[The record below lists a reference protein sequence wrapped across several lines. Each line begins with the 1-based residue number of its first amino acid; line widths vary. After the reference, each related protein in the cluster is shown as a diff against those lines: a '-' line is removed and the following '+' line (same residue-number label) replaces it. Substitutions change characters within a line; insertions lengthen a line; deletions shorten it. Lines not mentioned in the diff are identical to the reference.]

1 MKRDRFT
8 IKKRLKS
15 FGFAFNGFI
24 ILFREE
30 HNSRI
35 HFIAAFFAVIAGFWL
50 KISLIEWVA
59 VVFAIGFVITLELIN
74 SAIENIADFISPE
87 KHEMI
92 KKIKDLAAAGVLVG
106 AITSLTIGLIIFLPK
121 IIEKVLVN

>member
-1 MKRDRFT
+1 MKQNRFSLQ
-8 IKKRLKS
+8 KRLKS
-15 FGFAFNGFI
+15 FGYAFNGLI

-35 HFIAAFFAVIAGFWL
+35 HFIAAFVAVIAGFWL
-50 KISLIEWVA
+50 KISAIEWVA
-59 VVFAIGFVITLELIN
+59 IVFAIGFVITCEIVN

-92 KKIKDLAAAGVLVG
+92 KKIKDLAAAGVLV
-106 AITSLTIGLIIFLPK
+106 ASITSLTIGLIVFLPK
-121 IIEKVLVN
+121 IIEKV

>member
-1 MKRDRFT
+1 MKRNRFT
-8 IKKRLKS
+8 LRKRLKS
-15 FGFAFNGFI
+15 FGFAFNGLI

-35 HFIAAFFAVIAGFWL
+35 HFITAFFIVIAGFWL
-50 KISLIEWVA
+50 KISTIEWVA
-59 VVFAIGFVITLELIN
+59 VIFAIGLVITLEIIN
-74 SAIENIADFISPE
+74 SAIENMADFISCE

-92 KKIKDLAAAGVLVG
+92 KKIKYLAAAGVLVG
-106 AITSLTIGLIIFLPK
+106 AITSLTIGVIIFLPK